1 LRKMCQRSS
10 VSSQCSQR
18 RLIRRLSPDQPIDE
32 QIGNSGP
39 GPVLAPWVPNRW
51 KGIVEID
58 GQVLSPS
65 AIPEVK
71 IGPGCFKTRKPLVFG
86 RNRARKDGGFC
97 Q

>member
-1 LRKMCQRSS
+1 
-10 VSSQCSQR
+10 
-18 RLIRRLSPDQPIDE
+18 
-32 QIGNSGP
+32 
-39 GPVLAPWVPNRW
+39 
-51 KGIVEID
+51 VEID